1 MALRHQV
8 VRVLLGLH
16 PCHRDIDQNSSSS
29 SGGGTASIDA
39 MTRRAVWGCLLATV
53 TALPDCLVE
62 LEGVAGY
69 VSTQVDVLSPEHGK
83 RYTEG
88 EAIPL
93 GLEVQA
99 WPVEIAARRD
109 VRLCVVLDE
118 LEPACIPVADQSL
131 PTLQDLRLGEHVVE
145 AYLALDNMTR
155 LDCNLREHD
164 SVAFHVEPPRNATT
178 ILLSELPDKSH
189 VDGLIVRVHVF
200 QVAVVEDLRTWVRLV
215 DENGMVRDKQP
226 CRAYVTSMRRACGD
240 LRAPFPGIY
249 TIQAEGASSIEVHVR
264 GSTGDDLTLITAADA
279 KYFERLSNFIGSV
292 HFWEPFLHVDIYDLG
307 LAPEQLSHVK
317 EWDRTSLFKTSY
329 ADIPLVGWKFA
340 VVLDALTRHSH
351 VIWMDANAELR
362 RPLTAI
368 RHALNEKG
376 YFLTVAGHRFPTP
389 KTVRPA
395 TLQHF
400 DCQAAF
406 ASMPE
411 CTSAYLGVVRGSELH
426 ALLPSLDKCASSRD
440 CLYPKDAV
448 GNTNQR
454 RDQSVLNAAL
464 CDASITCDADRKFWM
479 WAGQKVFTPTEDP
492 SMWNSLV
499 LFSRR
504 GHGAPYSPR
513 DVAAW
518 NDKRRAAVSS
528 RVPTTPQTAERRGSG
543 NWHFGD
549 L

>member
-1 MALRHQV
+1 MN
-8 VRVLLGLH
+8 
-16 PCHRDIDQNSSSS
+16 I
-29 SGGGTASIDA
+29 I
-39 MTRRAVWGCLLATV
+39 WGCLLAAAV
-53 TALPDCLVE
+53 RALPDCLVE
-62 LEGVAGY
+62 LDGSY
-69 VSTQVDVLSPEHGK
+69 ISTQVDVLSPKHNE
-83 RYTEG
+83 RYPEG

-99 WPVEIAARRD
+99 WPVDIAARRD

-131 PTLQDLRLGEHVVE
+131 PTLTDLRLGEHFVE

-164 SVAFHVEPPRNATT
+164 SVTFHVEPPRNATT

-189 VDGLIVRVHVF
+189 IDGLIVKVHVF
-200 QVAVVEDLRTWVRLV
+200 QVAVVDDLRVWVRLV
-215 DENGMVRDKQP
+215 DENGIVRDTQP

-240 LRAPFPGIY
+240 LRAPAPGIY
-249 TIQAEGASSIEVHVR
+249 TVEAEGASSIEVHVR
-264 GSTGDDLTLITAADA
+264 GDTGGDLVIVSAADA

-292 HFWEPFLHVDIYDLG
+292 HFWEPFLHIDIYDLG
-307 LAPEQLSHVK
+307 LSSEQLTHVQA
-317 EWDRTSLFKTSY
+317 WDRTSLFKTSY
-329 ADIPLVGWKFA
+329 TDIPLVGWKFA
-340 VVLDALTRHSH
+340 VVLDALARHSR
-351 VIWMDANAELR
+351 VLWMDANAELR

-368 RHALNEKG
+368 RHSLNEKG

-395 TLQHF
+395 TLRHF
-400 DCQAAF
+400 GCRAAF
-406 ASMPE
+406 ASNRE
-411 CTSAYLGVVRGSELH
+411 CTSAYLGVVRGSPLH
-426 ALLPSLDKCASSRD
+426 GLLPSLDKCASSRE

-464 CDASITCDADRKFWM
+464 CDSSITCDADRKFWM

-518 NDKRRAAVSS
+518 NAKRRAAASS
-528 RVPTTPQTAERRGSG
+528 RVPSTPQTAERRLGVG
-543 NWHFGD
+543 GWHLGD

>member
-1 MALRHQV
+1 MSRQ
-8 VRVLLGLH
+8 
-16 PCHRDIDQNSSSS
+16 
-29 SGGGTASIDA
+29 
-39 MTRRAVWGCLLATV
+39 AVWGCLLAASV
-53 TALPDCLVE
+53 HALPDCLVE
-62 LEGVAGY
+62 LDGNY
-69 VSTQVDVLSPEHGK
+69 ISTQVDVLSPKHDE

-99 WPVEIAARRD
+99 WPVDIAARRD
-109 VRLCVVLDE
+109 VRLCIALDGS
-118 LEPACIPVADQSL
+118 EPACIPVADQSL
-131 PTLQDLRLGEHVVE
+131 PTLQDLRLGEHFVE
-145 AYLALDNMTR
+145 AYLALDNKTR
-155 LDCNLREHD
+155 LDCNLAEHD
-164 SVAFHVEPPRNATT
+164 SVAFRVEPPRNATT

-200 QVAVVEDLRTWVRLV
+200 QVAVVDDLRVWVRLV
-215 DENGMVRDKQP
+215 DENGIVRDKQP
-226 CRAYVTSMRRACGD
+226 CRAYVTAMRRACGD

-249 TIQAEGASSIEVHVR
+249 TVEAEGASPLEVHVR
-264 GSTGDDLTLITAADA
+264 GDTGDDLSLLTAADA
-279 KYFERLSNFIGSV
+279 KYFDRLSNFIGSV

-307 LAPEQLSHVK
+307 LSAEQLTHIT
-317 EWDRTSLFKTSY
+317 EWDRTSVFKTSY
-329 ADIPLVGWKFA
+329 TDIPLVGWKFA
-340 VVLDALTRHSH
+340 VVLDALTRHAK

-368 RHALNEKG
+368 RQSMQQKG

-395 TLQHF
+395 TLRHF
-400 DCQAAF
+400 DCRAAF
-406 ASMPE
+406 ASRQE

-426 ALLPSLDKCASSRD
+426 ALLPSLDTCASSRE
-440 CLYPKDAV
+440 CLYPSDAV

-464 CDASITCDADRKFWM
+464 CDSSITCDADRKFWM

-492 SMWNSLV
+492 SSWNSLV

-518 NDKRRAAVSS
+518 NEKRRAAAASS
-528 RVPTTPQTAERRGSG
+528 VPTVPQSAERRLGVG
-543 NWHFGD
+543 GWHLGD

>member
-1 MALRHQV
+1 MN
-8 VRVLLGLH
+8 
-16 PCHRDIDQNSSSS
+16 IK
-29 SGGGTASIDA
+29 
-39 MTRRAVWGCLLATV
+39 WGCLLAASV
-53 TALPDCLVE
+53 HALPDCRVE
-62 LEGVAGY
+62 LAGVAGY
-69 VSTQVDVLSPEHGK
+69 VSTQVDVLSPKHDA

-99 WPVEIAARRD
+99 WPVDIAARRD

-131 PTLQDLRLGEHVVE
+131 PTPTDLRLGEHVVE

-189 VDGLIVRVHVF
+189 VDGLVVKVHVF
-200 QVAVVEDLRTWVRLV
+200 QVAVVDDLRVWVRLV
-215 DENGMVRDKQP
+215 DENGVVRDKQP
-226 CRAYVTSMRRACGD
+226 CRAYVTAMRRACGD

-249 TIQAEGASSIEVHVR
+249 TIQAEGASSIQVHVR
-264 GSTGDDLTLITAADA
+264 GETGDGLALLTAADA

-292 HFWEPFLHVDIYDLG
+292 HFWEPFLSIDIYDLG
-307 LAPEQLSHVK
+307 LAPGQLTHIQ
-317 EWDRTSLFKTSY
+317 EWERTSLFKTSY
-329 ADIPLVGWKFA
+329 TDIPLVGWKFA
-340 VVLDALTRHSH
+340 VVLDALTRHEK
-351 VIWMDANAELR
+351 VLWMDANAELR

-368 RHALNEKG
+368 RQSMQQKG

-395 TLQHF
+395 TLRHF
-400 DCQAAF
+400 GCRAAF
-406 ASMPE
+406 ASNQE
-411 CTSAYLGVVRGSELH
+411 CTSAYLGVVRGSPLH
-426 ALLPSLDKCASSRD
+426 GLLPSLDKCASSRD
-440 CLYPKDAV
+440 CLYPSDSV

-464 CDASITCDADRKFWM
+464 CDSSIQCDADRKFWM

-492 SMWNSLV
+492 AAWNSLV

-518 NDKRRAAVSS
+518 NVKRRAAAASA
-528 RVPTTPQTAERRGSG
+528 VPSVPQSAERRGAG